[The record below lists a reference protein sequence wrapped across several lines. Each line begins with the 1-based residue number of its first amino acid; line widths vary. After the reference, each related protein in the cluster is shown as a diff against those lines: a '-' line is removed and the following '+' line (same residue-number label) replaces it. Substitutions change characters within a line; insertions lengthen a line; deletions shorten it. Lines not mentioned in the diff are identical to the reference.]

1 MKLRQYLPVIEWLPN
16 YCWQA
21 FSNDVLAAMIM
32 TVVLIPQ
39 SLAYAMLA
47 GLPAQVGLYASI
59 LPPVLY
65 ALFGTSRTLAVGPV
79 AVTALMTAAALSS
92 LGSSTSEE
100 YIAIALL
107 LAVMS
112 GLILLFMGLLKLGFM
127 ANFLSYP
134 VVSGFV
140 SASGLLI
147 IASQFGNFSGITN
160 TNYNVLGGN
169 GWLVP
174 DLSTLNLPTLGLGL
188 GVLLFLMFA
197 RFRLRSWLIRFG
209 LKPLLAG
216 LVVRVAPIIT
226 VVVTTLIAWY
236 WNLGDKGVPLVGHV
250 PSGLPGLT
258 MPSLDF
264 QHWQDM
270 ALSALLISIV
280 SFISSVSV
288 AQAFA
293 AKRRQR
299 IDPNQELIALG
310 MSNLSAG
317 FSGGMPVTGGMS
329 RSVISYDAGAETPAS
344 GVFTAIG
351 LALVAVTLTPAIAS
365 LPTATLAATI
375 MISAATLVDLPAM
388 KRTWQ
393 YSRAD
398 FVSMLATIVLTLGH
412 SLEAGLIIGV
422 ALSLGAYLYRTSKPH
437 IALVGRVPGTEHFRN
452 VLRYQVEVCPHLALL
467 RVDESLY
474 FANSRYLEEA
484 IIELLSSQS
493 SLSDVVLVCSGVNQ
507 IDSSALASLN
517 TIHEYLAVAGV
528 KLHLSEVKGPVMDD
542 LKKTVFFN
550 DLSGRIFL
558 STFDAWYELGY
569 TKDLC
574 VKYDHKD
581 RQYPQRSS

>member
-1 MKLRQYLPVIEWLPN
+1 
-16 YCWQA
+16 
-21 FSNDVLAAMIM
+21 
-32 TVVLIPQ
+32 
-39 SLAYAMLA
+39 
-47 GLPAQVGLYASI
+47 
-59 LPPVLY
+59 
-65 ALFGTSRTLAVGPV
+65 
-79 AVTALMTAAALSS
+79 
-92 LGSSTSEE
+92 
-100 YIAIALL
+100 
-107 LAVMS
+107 
-112 GLILLFMGLLKLGFM
+112 
-127 ANFLSYP
+127 
-134 VVSGFV
+134 
-140 SASGLLI
+140 
-147 IASQFGNFSGITN
+147 
-160 TNYNVLGGN
+160 
-169 GWLVP
+169 
-174 DLSTLNLPTLGLGL
+174 
-188 GVLLFLMFA
+188 MFA